1 METSEL
7 DYELKN
13 SVGV

>member
-7 DYELKN
+7 N
-13 SVGV
+13 SLIERW